1 MPHVAPFAEAVQPVP
16 KELSQTHSAHGVPPQ
31 PVQQPAQKGGRYEIN
46 PGPLV
51 AGSDIGM
58 SGVPAFSRIACEA
71 GTTNS
76 LNPSMVLATTA
87 IPIKGG
93 RRAKTRDKRT
103 RGKRVRG
110 KRVRGGSQPA
120 PVSFASSSNFPVVS
134 VGAADSMRYNAPTA
148 GYRNDFEALPAG
160 GAVPG
165 LTIQTPVDSR
175 AGNLACSTTGGSRKH
190 RGGNIFHSQPASYAS
205 LSVDQ
210 VMDRS
215 DFDGTTKGLPVKYG
229 GRWTKK
235 RQTKKHGGKRK
246 GSRRGKYCLTGKI
259 RRFFGL

>member
-1 MPHVAPFAEAVQPVP
+1 MPHVAPFGDSVP
-16 KELSQTHSAHGVPPQ
+16 KELTQTHSAHGVPPQ
-31 PVQQPAQKGGRYEIN
+31 PVQQGGRYEIN

-58 SGVPAFSRIACEA
+58 SGVPAFSRIPCEA
-71 GTTNS
+71 GTTNV
-76 LNPSMVLATTA
+76 LNPSMELQMATTA

-93 RRAKTRDKRT
+93 KRSKT
-103 RGKRVRG
+103 RGKHVQGR
-110 KRVRGGSQPA
+110 RVRGGSQTFTPA
-120 PVSFASSSNFPVVS
+120 PVSFASTSNFPTVS
-134 VGAADSMRYNAPTA
+134 VGAADSMRYHAPTA
-148 GYRNDFEALPAG
+148 GYRNDFEAFPAG

-165 LTIQTPVDSR
+165 LTIQTPVDGR
-175 AGNLACSTTGGSRKH
+175 AGNLACSTTGGSRQRRSRH
-190 RGGNIFHSQPASYAS
+190 RGGNIFRSEPASYVS

-210 VMDRS
+210 VMNRS

-235 RQTKKHGGKRK
+235 RQTKKHGVKRK